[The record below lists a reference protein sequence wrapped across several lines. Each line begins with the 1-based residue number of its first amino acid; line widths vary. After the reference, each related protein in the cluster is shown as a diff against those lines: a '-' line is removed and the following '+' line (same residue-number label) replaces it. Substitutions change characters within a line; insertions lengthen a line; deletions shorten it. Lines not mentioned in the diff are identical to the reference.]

1 MNPDQIWQAIDTH
14 RARLCDLLDELSD
27 DEWRR
32 PSLCTGWTVRD
43 VAAHLTMQ
51 QMSLGDVLRV
61 LGKWRGSLDRTGE
74 HVARLRA
81 AELTTA
87 QIIAAI
93 RGMIGSRRHNFGVTR
108 LETLIDILV
117 HSQDIAIPLGRR
129 LDLPPDAAAA
139 AATRSLT
146 MRMPP
151 PLPATKKLA
160 GFRLVATDT
169 SWSAG
174 DGPEVRGPMAALL
187 LVLCGRLAALPQLSG
202 DGLADLTT
210 RLSAPAPGSWPETPR
225 APTPRAP
232 IKEK

>member
-14 RARLCDLLDELSD
+14 RARLCDLLDELTD
-27 DEWRR
+27 DEWRQ
-32 PSLCTGWTVRD
+32 PSLCAEWTVRD

-51 QMSLGDVLRV
+51 QMSLADELRM
-61 LGKWRGSLDRTGE
+61 LRNWRGSMDRTGA

-81 AELTTA
+81 AELTTG
-87 QIIAAI
+87 QLIAGI
-93 RGMIGSRRHNFGVTR
+93 RAMIGSRRHNFGVTR

-129 LDLPPDAAAA
+129 LELPPAAAA
-139 AATRSLT
+139 TAATRSLT

-151 PLPATKKLA
+151 PLPPVKKVA
-160 GFRLVATDT
+160 GFRLTATDT

-187 LVLCGRLAALPQLSG
+187 LVLSGRLAALPQLSG

-210 RLSAPAPGSWPETPR
+210 RLTAPVTAKRGAR
-225 APTPRAP
+225 
-232 IKEK
+232 